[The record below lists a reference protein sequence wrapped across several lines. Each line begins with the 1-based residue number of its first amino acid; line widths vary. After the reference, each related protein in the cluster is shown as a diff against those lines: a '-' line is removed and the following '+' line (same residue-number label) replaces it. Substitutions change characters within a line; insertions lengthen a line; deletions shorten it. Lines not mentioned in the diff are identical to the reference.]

1 MCIIQD
7 SSFLTLRKDL
17 DNLGYKLD
25 LDNLGYKLCMLVN
38 ITN

>member
-1 MCIIQD
+1 MGIIQD

-17 DNLGYKLD
+17 YNLGYKLD